1 MVGAQQTAGL
11 PAGRVIRGDG
21 SIGLASWKK
30 RLNQAH
36 QPLRY
41 IYKVEGHIEQFAH
54 LARVNPFVV
63 QVHGRKRSTLADK
76 DDAEEVDGQK
86 WAEGEKTIVDEQDK
100 GAILR
105 VCEFCEFAIFEI
117 SRFRFLDIST
127 FRHFEISISRHS
139 IFRFLSHC
147 FYPIMNYELCIM
159 NCAL

>member
-1 MVGAQQTAGL
+1 MVGAQQTARL
-11 PAGRVIRGDG
+11 PAGMVIRGGG

-54 LARVNPFVV
+54 LAGVNPFVV

-86 WAEGEKTIVDEQDK
+86 WAEGEKTIVD
-100 GAILR
+100 
-105 VCEFCEFAIFEI
+105 
-117 SRFRFLDIST
+117 
-127 FRHFEISISRHS
+127 
-139 IFRFLSHC
+139 
-147 FYPIMNYELCIM
+147 
-159 NCAL
+159 